1 MHFVLSIAFD
11 KHYLCSGKSQS
22 SAFFSSDDLDVVFIS
37 KEP

>member
-11 KHYLCSGKSQS
+11 KHYLYSVKSQC
-22 SAFFSSDDLDVVFIS
+22 SALFSSDDLDVVLTS